1 MKLNID
7 READALHLALGEG
20 PVAESKEV
28 APGVVLDYGSGGMVI
43 GIEILDL
50 SRRVSPPH
58 LDKVEVEPRTLLAN
72 ERCREAHPKEK

>member
-1 MKLNID
+1 MKLSID

-20 PVAESKEV
+20 PVAESEEV
-28 APGVVLDYGSGGMVI
+28 APGVVLDYGGGGMVI

-58 LDKVEVEPRTLLAN
+58 LDKVVVEPRTLLADS
-72 ERCREAHPKEK
+72 